1 MTNTSAYANVLL
13 KSSVAV
19 PAVAVP
25 KRDYQ
30 NDSSPADFHRT
41 LKDARENQRTG
52 NDKTPKFIEHRKSTV
67 EHRKEVQEAVS
78 VRNNTEVG
86 SATAPK
92 KSVDQSTDPHQNC
105 SDIDAGMGEKSVAKG
120 SKNTDLVTE
129 ELQSESGIINGEN
142 VLNMLR
148 QDGLTPN
155 LNLAGPPK
163 DAGSTLL
170 STSIQSFTTTAP
182 TAISAAELLPSVTT
196 APVTLESAPEALD
209 LFLAENKAN
218 ALAQTA
224 PSGTPAG
231 VPPAATAL
239 EGEVFVN
246 QPAAPVPELPLA
258 AESVSEPINLF
269 IDPAALPDAQAP
281 AASVVAAVALAPPV
295 QVAAP
300 NVAEDILE
308 LLAPQANE
316 TTLSTKPA
324 STSGAQTDGSLSAAN
339 SNLTTA
345 QAQMQASSSA
355 FEKTLQ
361 AIVSPSASGFD
372 DTDAAVPS
380 SSSTS
385 STSSATNPL
394 MDTLMRGMDQQ
405 TPAARSFV
413 VQTSVPVPV
422 GQPQWSQAVG
432 EKVLWLAAQNVSSAE
447 INLHPKDLGPMQVK
461 VSVNQ
466 EQVTVSFTSQH
477 AVVRDVLDQNLN
489 RLRDM
494 FSEQGLNLANVDV
507 SDKSFSRQQGDAN
520 DQNGRGRTHDLA
532 QDEETP
538 IAISVIVQQR
548 LVDHYA

>member
-52 NDKTPKFIEHRKSTV
+52 NDKTPKSIEHRKSTV
-67 EHRKEVQEAVS
+67 EHRKEVQEAIS

-105 SDIDAGMGEKSVAKG
+105 SGIDAGVGEKSVAKG
-120 SKNTDLVTE
+120 SKNTDVVTE

-155 LNLAGPPK
+155 LNFAGPPK
-163 DAGSTLL
+163 DADSTLL

-196 APVTLESAPEALD
+196 APVTLESASEALD
-209 LFLAENKAN
+209 LFLAETKAN
-218 ALAQTA
+218 ALAQTT
-224 PSGTPAG
+224 PSGTPSG
-231 VPPAATAL
+231 VPSATVAL
-239 EGEVFVN
+239 EGEVFVG
-246 QPAAPVPELPLA
+246 QPPAPVPELPLA

-269 IDPAALPDAQAP
+269 IDPAALPNAQAL
-281 AASVVAAVALAPPV
+281 AASVVAAVALAPPA
-295 QVAAP
+295 QVAAL
-300 NVAEDILE
+300 NVVEDILE

-361 AIVSPSASGFD
+361 AIVLPSASGFD

-380 SSSTS
+380 SS

-477 AVVRDVLDQNLN
+477 SVVRDVLDQNLN

-520 DQNGRGRTHDLA
+520 DQNGRGRAHDLA

-538 IAISVIVQQR
+538 IAISAIVQQR